1 MSVRRRSAPP
11 HVCCHPPSAEEA
23 TEVIGVAR
31 DDYVS
36 VMDEQRNMSVDD
48 IGCPCRSADLPGRP
62 RHPVI
67 QAKLDDTLKKAG
79 KERLA

>member
-1 MSVRRRSAPP
+1 
-11 HVCCHPPSAEEA
+11 
-23 TEVIGVAR
+23 
-31 DDYVS
+31 
-36 VMDEQRNMSVDD
+36 MDEQRNMSVDD